1 MLFAQNNRAGA
12 TTIQLLTV
20 CLLHEVTG
28 KKMQSSLPLGVQLTS
43 VPYLAPLTISAA
55 SIRKYLL

>member
-43 VPYLAPLTISAA
+43 VPYLAPLTI
-55 SIRKYLL
+55 LGG